1 MFFGFGGAG
10 GGFETSIEKIYLNDA
25 MSWEI
30 VNLFGNQNILK
41 KQCFAY
47 IPLIRDGQKRILIT
61 GGINSLRNETR
72 NRIY

>member
-1 MFFGFGGAG
+1 
-10 GGFETSIEKIYLNDA
+10 